1 MTILCKFEDFP
12 SPSWNDMPIY
22 EFYCESCNTIFSFFS
37 RRIDTETVPGC
48 PRCDATQ
55 LSRQVSMFATIGRA
69 QEDEDQL
76 AGLDETKMEAA
87 MESLMRESESMDEND
102 PKQMA
107 ALMRSFSERTG
118 INLGDTM
125 EEAIARLENG
135 EDPEQ
140 VEQDMGDL
148 MEGDELD
155 FSLLHKKARTAPAP
169 PRRDETLYDLHPDSG
184 SHR

>member
-1 MTILCKFEDFP
+1 
-12 SPSWNDMPIY
+12 
-22 EFYCESCNTIFSFFS
+22 
-37 RRIDTETVPGC
+37 
-48 PRCDATQ
+48 
-55 LSRQVSMFATIGRA
+55 
-69 QEDEDQL
+69 
-76 AGLDETKMEAA
+76 
-87 MESLMRESESMDEND
+87 
-102 PKQMA
+102 MA

-118 INLGDTM
+118 INLGDSM
-125 EEAIARLENG
+125 EEAIARLEKG